1 MSTRTYQRLDAL
13 PVKQTVDRV
22 QARIAARFPDRN
34 LRLVAA
40 ELATTVDELVIRS
53 EGSGSQPRL
62 YELLRVSSRIAMG
75 LVGAVLV
82 VGVVLLFQQPTPGA
96 GSAWN
101 WVSIAESS
109 INDVVF
115 AGIAMY
121 FLWHLPDRVQ
131 RRHDLRALHRLRSLA
146 HVIDM
151 HQLTKD
157 PDRFRSDFR
166 ATDQTVELTLTPS
179 ELGNYLDYC
188 SELLSLVSKTAALFA
203 EDTTDQT
210 VLATVEG
217 LESLTTGMSRKIW
230 QKIALLPR
238 ADQPDQPDL
247 PDGTVAVAGPSL

>member
-1 MSTRTYQRLDAL
+1 MSPARTYQRLDAL

-22 QARIAARFPDRN
+22 QARITARFPERN

-40 ELATTVDELVIRS
+40 ELSSAVDELLIRP
-53 EGSGSQPRL
+53 QPQG
-62 YELLRVSSRIAMG
+62 YGLLRIASRVAMG
-75 LVGAVLV
+75 LVAAVLV

-96 GSAWN
+96 DSAWN
-101 WVSIAESS
+101 WISIAESS

-115 AGIAMY
+115 AGVAIY
-121 FLWHLPDRVQ
+121 FLWQLPDRVQ

-157 PDRFRSDFR
+157 PERFRSDFR
-166 ATDQTVELTLTPS
+166 ATDQSVELTLSPP
-179 ELGNYLDYC
+179 ELANYLDYC

-203 EDTTDQT
+203 EHTTDQT

-217 LESLTTGMSRKIW
+217 LEALTTGMARKIW
-230 QKIALLPR
+230 QKIALLPH
-238 ADQPDQPDL
+238 AEPAP
-247 PDGTVAVAGPSL
+247 TAVSVARPSL